1 MDVNLVRKI
10 CGEMPLEYLP
20 AAKIINDKKNRIR
33 IMIGIGV
40 VALIGGFW
48 CGTIREKRK
57 HTDFKLLETDKKET
71 DKLTENSKVGKVT
84 AKASS
89 KKGQNVP

>member
-1 MDVNLVRKI
+1 MDVNMLRKI
-10 CGEMPLEYLP
+10 FGQMPFEYLP
-20 AAKIINDKKNRIR
+20 AAKIINDKKIRIR

-48 CGTIREKRK
+48 CGTMWEKRK
-57 HTDFKLLETDKKET
+57 HTDFKLPETDKKET
-71 DKLTENSKVGKVT
+71 DKLTDNSKVGKVT
-84 AKASS
+84 AKATS